1 MLRRQWGMFER
12 NLSFWLTYN
21 ADLHSG
27 REDRVCGWNLDGL
40 LRRQHVRL
48 GYLRYRYGV
57 RRSDRP

>member
-27 REDRVCGWNLDGL
+27 REFRMCGWNLDGL
-40 LRRQHVRL
+40 LRRKL
-48 GYLRYRYGV
+48 LCLRHMRC
-57 RRSDRP
+57 